1 MKKIM
6 LLITVI
12 LIASSSPFAQGF
24 EGKIIF
30 SMEVKGENA
39 AMLGSMMPNK
49 MEMHFLGK
57 DIMVRT
63 VGGMAAGAMGDVIT
77 LGAKG
82 KTYMVVHKKKKV
94 YDMSSNAEKEIS
106 ADKLPVIKEM
116 GKEKV
121 NGYACTK
128 YSVTFPKSDGNELF
142 QYLWAT
148 KEIDVPKPDGKSSR
162 SQMFLDGID
171 GFPVRMDQYITISQM
186 GGMSINIESNLT
198 EISKEKPDAALFE
211 IPAKYKVEPFD
222 ETKLGGM

>member
-1 MKKIM
+1 
-6 LLITVI
+6 
-12 LIASSSPFAQGF
+12 
-24 EGKIIF
+24 
-30 SMEVKGENA
+30 MEVKGENA

-63 VGGMAAGAMGDVIT
+63 VGGMAAGAMGDIIT

-82 KTYMVVHKKKKV
+82 KTFMVMHKKKKV
-94 YDMSSNAEKEIS
+94 YDMTGNGEKEIS

-116 GKEKV
+116 GQEKV
-121 NGYACTK
+121 NGYSCTK

-148 KEIDVPKPDGKSSR
+148 KEIDVPKPDGKASR
-162 SQMFLDGID
+162 SQMFLDGVE
-171 GFPVRMDQYITISQM
+171 GFPVRMDQYITLSQM
-186 GGMSINIESNLT
+186 GGMSINIESNLK

-211 IPAKYKVEPFD
+211 IPSKYKVEPFD
-222 ETKLGGM
+222 ESKLGGM

>member
-1 MKKIM
+1 MKKIIF
-6 LLITVI
+6 LVSFTLIGCFP
-12 LIASSSPFAQGF
+12 LFAQGF
-24 EGKIIF
+24 EGKIVY

-63 VGGMAAGAMGDVIT
+63 VGGMAAGAMGDIIT
-77 LGAKG
+77 MGAKG

-94 YDMSSNAEKEIS
+94 YDMTDNGEKELS

-116 GKEKV
+116 GQENV
-121 NGYACTK
+121 NGYFCTK
-128 YSVTFPKSDGNELF
+128 YSVTFPKSNGNELF

-148 KEIDVPKPDGKSSR
+148 KEIDVPKPDGKASR
-162 SQMFLDGID
+162 SQMFLDGVE
-171 GFPVRMDQYITISQM
+171 GFPVRMDQYITLNQM

-198 EISKEKPDAALFE
+198 EISKDKPDAALFV
-211 IPAKYKVEPFD
+211 IPSKYKEEPFD
-222 ETKLGGM
+222 ESKLGGM

>member
-1 MKKIM
+1 MKR
-6 LLITVI
+6 ITFLVSVI
-12 LIASSSPFAQGF
+12 LIASYSLFAQGF

-39 AMLGSMMPNK
+39 AMLGPMMPHK

-94 YDMSSNAEKEIS
+94 YDMGGNAEKDVS
-106 ADKLPVIKEM
+106 ADKLPVIKEL

-148 KEIDVPKPDGKSSR
+148 KEIDVPKPDGKASR
-162 SQMFLDGID
+162 SQMFLDGVD
-171 GFPVRMDQYITISQM
+171 GFPVRMDQYITLSQM

-198 EISKEKPDAALFE
+198 EISKVRPDASLFE
-211 IPAKYKVEPFD
+211 IPAKYKEEPFD
-222 ETKLGGM
+222 ESKLGGM